1 VGHGAERRRHGAARH
16 GDDLLT
22 KPYPASGNYI
32 STMSDHCGRCPYDPH
47 ERHGERACPVTA
59 LYWDFLDRNADRFA
73 GNRRMRNQMR
83 GLRQMEARGELDVLR
98 ERAGPR
104 P

>member
-1 VGHGAERRRHGAARH
+1 
-16 GDDLLT
+16 
-22 KPYPASGNYI
+22 
-32 STMSDHCGRCPYDPH
+32 MSDHCGRCPYDPH

-73 GNRRMRNQMR
+73 GNRRMRNQLR

-98 ERAGPR
+98 ERAGRARDELTGSRVPGPGSRR
-104 P
+104 PLGDRARDAARRP